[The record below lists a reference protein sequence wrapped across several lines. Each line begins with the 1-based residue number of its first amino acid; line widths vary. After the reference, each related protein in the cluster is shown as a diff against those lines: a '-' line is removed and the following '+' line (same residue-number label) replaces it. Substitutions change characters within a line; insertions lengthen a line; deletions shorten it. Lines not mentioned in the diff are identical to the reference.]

1 MRENNQDIIK
11 RIKALQ
17 ADDSLLCL
25 VSIVTISCI
34 AHISLDLEEGL
45 RPVGGVCIKESGDAR
60 RRRRRE
66 WPSGRGS

>member
-17 ADDSLLCL
+17 ADDSLLRL
-25 VSIVTISCI
+25 ISIVTIGCI

-45 RPVGGVCIKESGDAR
+45 RPVVGVCIKESGDT
-60 RRRRRE
+60 
-66 WPSGRGS
+66 